1 MNPISKL
8 LKYQS
13 RVNENKMEEETATF
27 RAFDEIDR
35 PSPDLVKDCVHC
47 GFCLSACP
55 TYLETGNELD
65 SPRGRIYLMKSAL
78 EGKIPMGGSLVKH
91 LDMCLGCIACEP
103 ACPSGVQYSRLIE
116 SARSQI
122 ERRYERPFSDKL
134 HRSLIFSI
142 FPYSRRL
149 RLLLPLLYFYQ
160 ASGLKHLIR
169 KSGIVRRLSKTL
181 SKMDDMLPTIKSR
194 ALFPSMPNV
203 VHAKGKKRHR
213 VALLTGCVQS
223 VLFPETN
230 DATVRVLSEN
240 GCEVIVSRN
249 QGCCGA
255 LSLHSGRLSEA
266 RDFARA
272 NINIFERSDCDAII
286 VNSAGC
292 GSAMKEYRQLL
303 IEDESYAERA
313 ERISNKTKDIM
324 EFLDEIGLRG
334 ELREVKCRVTYQD
347 ACHIAQAQRI
357 KSQPRNIIKKIPGV
371 EFVEL
376 PESELCCGSAGI
388 YNMVEPEMSGRLLDR
403 KIRNLRETEADL
415 LVAGNPGC
423 LLQIQMGI
431 KQNGLKI
438 KTAHPI
444 ELLDWAYSGIPP
456 GSDS

>member
-1 MNPISKL
+1 
-8 LKYQS
+8 
-13 RVNENKMEEETATF
+13 MEEDTTSYQ
-27 RAFDEIDR
+27 AFDEIDR
-35 PSPDLVKDCVHC
+35 PSPDLVQDCVHC

-78 EGKIPMGGSLVKH
+78 EGKIPLGGSLVKH

-116 SARSQI
+116 SARAQI
-122 ERRYERPFSDKL
+122 ERRYERPFSDKI
-134 HRSLIFSI
+134 HRSLIFSL
-142 FPYSRRL
+142 FPYSKRL
-149 RLLLPLLYFYQ
+149 RLLLPLLYLYQ
-160 ASGLKHLIR
+160 ASGLRHLIQH
-169 KSGIVRRLSKTL
+169 SGILRRLSKTL
-181 SKMDDMLPTIKSR
+181 SKMDDMLPDIKSSN
-194 ALFPSMPNV
+194 LFPSIPDV
-203 VHAKGKKRHR
+203 VPARGKKRHR
-213 VALLTGCVQS
+213 VALLSGCVQS
-223 VLFPETN
+223 VLFPATN
-230 DATVRVLSEN
+230 EATVRVLCEN
-240 GCEVIVSRN
+240 GCEVVVPRN

-266 RDFARA
+266 RELARA
-272 NINIFERSDCDAII
+272 NIDIFERSDHDAII

-292 GSAMKEYRQLL
+292 GSAIKEYRELL
-303 IEDESYAERA
+303 KVDKSYAERA
-313 ERISNKTKDIM
+313 ESISNKTRDIM
-324 EFLDEIGLRG
+324 EFLDEIELQG
-334 ELREVKCRVTYQD
+334 ELKEVKCRVTYQD

-357 KSQPRNIIKKIPGV
+357 KTQPRNVIKKIPGV

-403 KIRNLRETEADL
+403 KIRNIKQTKSDL

-431 KQNGLKI
+431 KQSGLSI

-444 ELLDWAYSGIPP
+444 ELLYWSYKGSIPNQ
-456 GSDS
+456 

>member
-1 MNPISKL
+1 
-8 LKYQS
+8 
-13 RVNENKMEEETATF
+13 VNESKMEEETATF
-27 RAFDEIDR
+27 QAFDEIDR

-122 ERRYERPFSDKL
+122 ERPFSEKL

-149 RLLLPLLYFYQ
+149 RLLLPLLYLYQ
-160 ASGLKHLIR
+160 AIGLRHLIQQSGLLR
-169 KSGIVRRLSKTL
+169 KLSKTL

-213 VALLTGCVQS
+213 VALLNGCVQS
-223 VLFPETN
+223 VLFPQVNE
-230 DATVRVLSEN
+230 ATIRVLSEN
-240 GCEVIVSRN
+240 GCDVFIPGN

-292 GSAMKEYRQLL
+292 GSAMKEYRELL
-303 IEDESYAERA
+303 KEEGAYAERA
-313 ERISNKTKDIM
+313 ETISKKTKDIM
-324 EFLDEIGLRG
+324 EFLGEIGLCG
-334 ELREVKCRVTYQD
+334 DLKEVKCRVTYQD

-357 KSQPRNIIKKIPGV
+357 KTQPRNVIKKIPGV

-388 YNMVEPEMSGRLLDR
+388 YNIVEPDMSGRLLDR
-403 KIRNLRETEADL
+403 KIRNLKETNSDL

-431 KQNGLKI
+431 RVNGLKI

-444 ELLDWAYSGIPP
+444 ELLDWAYRGNVFISNR
-456 GSDS
+456 

>member
-1 MNPISKL
+1 MRIII
-8 LKYQS
+8 
-13 RVNENKMEEETATF
+13 EEGTTKF
-27 RAFDEIDR
+27 QAFDEIDR
-35 PSPDLVKDCVHC
+35 PSPDLIQDCVHC

-103 ACPSGVQYSRLIE
+103 ACPSGVKYSRLIE

-134 HRSLIFSI
+134 HRLLIYSI
-142 FPYSRRL
+142 FPYPKRL
-149 RLLLPLLYFYQ
+149 RLLLPLLYLYQ
-160 ASGLKHLIR
+160 VSGLKHLVHT
-169 KSGIVRRLSKTL
+169 SGILRKLSSRL
-181 SKMDDMLPTIKSR
+181 SKMDDMLPAIKSSE
-194 ALFPSMPNV
+194 LFPSMPNLIP
-203 VHAKGKKRHR
+203 AMGKKRYR
-213 VALLTGCVQS
+213 VAFLTGCVQS
-223 VLFPETN
+223 VLFPRTN
-230 DATVRVLSEN
+230 EATVRVLSEN
-240 GCEVIVSRN
+240 GCEVVVPRN

-255 LSLHSGRLSEA
+255 LSLHSGRMSEA
-266 RDFARA
+266 RDFARI
-272 NINIFERSDCDAII
+272 NINIFERSDYDAII

-292 GSAMKEYRQLL
+292 GSAMKEYQELL
-303 IEDESYAERA
+303 KGDESYAERA

-376 PESELCCGSAGI
+376 RESELCCGSAGI

-403 KIRNLRETEADL
+403 KIGNLKETDADL

-431 KQNGLKI
+431 IQNGLNV

-444 ELLDWAYSGIPP
+444 ELLDWSYRGISP
-456 GSDS
+456 GLNC

>member
-1 MNPISKL
+1 
-8 LKYQS
+8 
-13 RVNENKMEEETATF
+13 MEEHATTF
-27 RAFDEIDR
+27 RAFDDIDR

-55 TYLETGNELD
+55 TFLVTGNELD

-78 EGKIPMGGSLVKH
+78 GGKIPMGGSLVKH

-122 ERRYERPFSDKL
+122 ERRYERPFSDRL
-134 HRSLIFSI
+134 HRSLIFSL
-142 FPYSRRL
+142 FPYPKRL
-149 RLLLPLLYFYQ
+149 RLLLPLLYLYQ
-160 ASGLKHLIR
+160 ASGLRDLIQQSHILQ
-169 KSGIVRRLSKTL
+169 KLSKTL
-181 SKMDDMLPTIKSR
+181 SRMDEMLPDIKSST
-194 ALFPSMPNV
+194 LFPSMPNV
-203 VHAKGKKRHR
+203 VPAKGKKGHT
-213 VALLTGCVQS
+213 VALLTGCVQG
-223 VLFPETN
+223 VLFPQTN
-230 DATVRVLSEN
+230 EATIRVLSEN
-240 GCEVIVSRN
+240 GCEVVVPRN

-266 RDFARA
+266 REFARA
-272 NINIFERSDCDAII
+272 NINIFESSDHDAII

-292 GSAMKEYRQLL
+292 GSAMKEYRELL
-303 IEDESYAERA
+303 KGDRSYAKRA
-313 ERISNKTKDIM
+313 ERVSNKTKDIM
-324 EFLDEIGLRG
+324 EFLDQIGLQG
-334 ELREVKCRVTYQD
+334 ELKEVKCRVTYQD

-357 KSQPRNIIKKIPGV
+357 KSQPRNIIRRIPGV

-388 YNMVEPEMSGRLLDR
+388 YNIVELEMSGRLLDR
-403 KIRNLRETEADL
+403 KIRNVKDTKADL

-431 KQNGLKI
+431 KQNGLNA

-444 ELLDWAYSGIPP
+444 ELLDWAYSGSRNTI
-456 GSDS
+456 

>member
-1 MNPISKL
+1 MNPILNL
-8 LKYQS
+8 LNYQS
-13 RVNENKMEEETATF
+13 RVNENDMEQETAKF

-35 PSPDLVKDCVHC
+35 PSPDLVQDCVHC

-103 ACPSGVQYSRLIE
+103 ACPSGVRYSRLIE

-134 HRSLIFSI
+134 HRLLIFSI

-149 RLLLPLLYFYQ
+149 RALLPLLYLYQ
-160 ASGLKHLIR
+160 ASGFKHLIQ
-169 KSGIVRRLSKTL
+169 KSGIAQRLSKTL
-181 SKMDDMLPTIKSR
+181 TKMDDMLPAIKFST
-194 ALFPSMPNV
+194 LFSSMPNLIP
-203 VHAKGKKRHR
+203 AKGKKRYR

-223 VLFPETN
+223 ALFPDTN
-230 DATVRVLSEN
+230 KATLRVLSEN
-240 GCEVIVSRN
+240 GCEVVVPRN

-266 RDFARA
+266 RDFART
-272 NINIFERSDCDAII
+272 NIDIFERSDYDAII

-292 GSAMKEYRQLL
+292 GSAMKEYRELL
-303 IEDESYAERA
+303 REDEAYAERA
-313 ERISNKTKDIM
+313 ERISDKAKDIM
-324 EFLDEIGLRG
+324 EFLDQIGLQG
-334 ELREVKCRVTYQD
+334 KLKEVRCRVTYQD

-357 KSQPRNIIKKIPGV
+357 KTQPRNVVKKIPGV
-371 EFVEL
+371 EFIEL

-388 YNMVEPEMSGRLLDR
+388 YNMVETEMSGRLLDR
-403 KIRNLRETEADL
+403 KIRNLRETNANL
-415 LVAGNPGC
+415 LVVGNPGC

-431 KQNGLKI
+431 KQNGLNI

-444 ELLDWAYSGIPP
+444 ELLDWAYR
-456 GSDS
+456 GSATELM